1 MLFSSIIFLFYFLPV
16 VIVLYYATF
25 WSKQVQNTMLLFMSL
40 LFYAWGEP
48 KYVFLMIGSILF
60 NYGMGLLI
68 AASKKK
74 QRVKKTLLYVSML
87 GNLSTLFIFKYL
99 GFVIR
104 NINGAMEAGHQ
115 ITVPNIMLPIGISF
129 FTFQA
134 MSYVIDVYRGTV
146 EVQKNPFYLG
156 LYVSFFPQLVAGP
169 IVRYSSIADQIKNRK
184 ESWSKISVG
193 SCRFIVGLSKKILI
207 SNNMAIVTDRI
218 FAMQAE
224 GGIPAMLAWLGA
236 IAYTMQIYYD
246 FSGYSDMAI
255 GLGLIFGFKF
265 EENFNYPYT
274 SKSISEFWRRWH
286 ISLGTWFRDYVYFPM
301 GGSRVKNKDKMVR
314 NLMVVWLLTGVW
326 HGAEW
331 TFIFWGAFN
340 FIFIFME
347 KLLSFEQLRIK
358 SVYKSIYC
366 MFFVI
371 LGWVL
376 FRSSDIIQAGSYV
389 ANMFGF
395 GPTEFGGAYTFMF
408 IKEYFVFFIAAIVFS
423 MPIARKTNQ

>member
-156 LYVSFFPQLVAGP
+156 LYVSFFH
-169 IVRYSSIADQIKNRK
+169 S
-184 ESWSKISVG
+184 
-193 SCRFIVGLSKKILI
+193 
-207 SNNMAIVTDRI
+207 
-218 FAMQAE
+218 
-224 GGIPAMLAWLGA
+224 
-236 IAYTMQIYYD
+236 
-246 FSGYSDMAI
+246 
-255 GLGLIFGFKF
+255 
-265 EENFNYPYT
+265 
-274 SKSISEFWRRWH
+274 
-286 ISLGTWFRDYVYFPM
+286 
-301 GGSRVKNKDKMVR
+301 
-314 NLMVVWLLTGVW
+314 
-326 HGAEW
+326 
-331 TFIFWGAFN
+331 
-340 FIFIFME
+340 
-347 KLLSFEQLRIK
+347 
-358 SVYKSIYC
+358 
-366 MFFVI
+366 
-371 LGWVL
+371 
-376 FRSSDIIQAGSYV
+376 
-389 ANMFGF
+389 
-395 GPTEFGGAYTFMF
+395 
-408 IKEYFVFFIAAIVFS
+408 
-423 MPIARKTNQ
+423 